1 MSSHPLTNFKIQK
14 CYQNEPKFKVAYSR
28 NNLPKVEDVEYV
40 TNLDKHE
47 SVGAHWIALYAN
59 GDNVA
64 YLDSS
69 GVEYIPKKLKS
80 SQKTKIS
87 EQITTE

>member
-1 MSSHPLTNFKIQK
+1 M
-14 CYQNEPKFKVAYSR
+14 
-28 NNLPKVEDVEYV
+28 EYV